1 VSGETITVTMSME
14 QWHEVRAGLEMR
26 VVELNRRLDILG
38 SDSDNAK
45 YIKARLAI
53 AKEAAELFGVTF

>member
-26 VVELNRRLDILG
+26 AAELNRRLEIIG
-38 SDSDNAK
+38 EDSDNAK
-45 YIKARLAI
+45 YTKARLAI
-53 AKEAAELFGVTF
+53 AIEAAELFGITF